1 MRLKRPRQ
9 TCCVFTVPPDANGRA
24 HILQTHARNTENGAG
39 LGPRSFRGRSINGR
53 ARRCNRRMA
62 RPRFKLACFQAAAAR
77 LPSRRTQSAARA
89 ISKRPPGEPPPKKR
103 AELVLRSFRQIV
115 LPRVQ
120 ARPESTIA
128 AHVLHSYVTVTPQLR
143 HNYVYPQKIGN
154 AIIFDR

>member
-39 LGPRSFRGRSINGR
+39 LGPRSFRGRPINGR

-89 ISKRPPGEPPPKKR
+89 ISKRPPGERHPLPPKTRRIGASELPPNCPSTR
-103 AELVLRSFRQIV
+103 AST
-115 LPRVQ
+115 
-120 ARPESTIA
+120 ARIHNSCTRA
-128 AHVLHSYVTVTPQLR
+128 AQLR
-143 HNYVYPQKIGN
+143 HSYATVTSQLRLPPKDWQRNHV
-154 AIIFDR
+154 

>member
-39 LGPRSFRGRSINGR
+39 LGPRSFRGRPINER
-53 ARRCNRRMA
+53 TRRCNRRIA
-62 RPRFKLACFQAAAAR
+62 RPRFNLACFQAAAAR

-89 ISKRPPGEPPPKKR
+89 ISKRPPGEPKKKR

-128 AHVLHSYVTVTPQLR
+128 AHVLHSYVTITPQLR
-143 HNYVYPQKIGN
+143 HNYVYPPKDWQRN
-154 AIIFDR
+154 HV

>member
-9 TCCVFTVPPDANGRA
+9 TCCVFTVPPDANGRS

-39 LGPRSFRGRSINGR
+39 LGPRSFRGRPINGR

-128 AHVLHSYVTVTPQLR
+128 AHVLHSYVTITPQLR
-143 HNYVYPQKIGN
+143 HSYVCPLKDWQRN
-154 AIIFDR
+154 HV

>member
-24 HILQTHARNTENGAG
+24 HILQTHALKTENGAG
-39 LGPRSFRGRSINGR
+39 LGPRSFRGRPVNGR

-89 ISKRPPGEPPPKKR
+89 ISKRPPGDPPPKC

-128 AHVLHSYVTVTPQLR
+128 AHVLHSYVTVTPLLR
-143 HNYVYPQKIGN
+143 HRYVYPQKIGN
-154 AIIFDR
+154 AIMFDK

>member
-39 LGPRSFRGRSINGR
+39 LGPRSFRGRPINGR

-89 ISKRPPGEPPPKKR
+89 ISKRPPRDAPPLKKG
-103 AELVLRSFRQIV
+103 AELVLRSFRQTV

-143 HNYVYPQKIGN
+143 HSYVYPPKDWQRN
-154 AIIFDR
+154 HV